1 MEINNPNPSKMDR
14 KFIERN
20 RRIQMKA
27 LYSKLNSLVPHH
39 SSREAISLPDQLD
52 EATNYIKRLK
62 ANLERMKEMKDGLRG
77 LEERGNTSRSY
88 GSKSP
93 QIQIQEIGSSLAIAL
108 NTGFN
113 SQFIFNET
121 IRIVHE
127 ERAEV
132 VNANFSVVDDDTVF
146 HTIHLKTGE
155 PSTAA
160 RISQRLNK
168 FVHDADA
175 SNKY

>member
-1 MEINNPNPSKMDR
+1 
-14 KFIERN
+14 
-20 RRIQMKA
+20 
-27 LYSKLNSLVPHH
+27 
-39 SSREAISLPDQLD
+39 
-52 EATNYIKRLK
+52 
-62 ANLERMKEMKDGLRG
+62 MKEMKDGLRG
-77 LEERGNTSRSY
+77 LVERANTSRSY

-127 ERAEV
+127 ERVEV
-132 VNANFSVVDDDTVF
+132 MNANFSVVDDDTVF
-146 HTIHLKTGE
+146 HTIHLTVLIATIGE
-155 PSTAA
+155 PSAAA

-168 FVHDADA
+168 FVHDVDA